1 MELIIGAAIFFVVIL
16 VAMGIYF
23 LLRSVLNP
31 ESKRIRQ
38 QLRELSAKGIR
49 NQNQM
54 VDITRKPRSLSDVSW
69 LNQILLGIPSLHKLD
84 HLLQQS
90 KLPFP
95 LGVFLLASVVLAFT
109 GFFFS
114 SLVTRSYLISLPI
127 SAVLGVAPFFYL
139 SMKVK
144 GRIKKFERQL
154 PEALDLI
161 ARSLKAGH
169 AFSGGLQMVAEEFSD
184 PISGEFAKVLDE
196 INFGVGVK
204 EALTNL
210 VERVDCADLK
220 LFVIAIA
227 IQRETGGDLCEILE
241 KISRLIRERFKLQGR
256 IRTLSAEGKLS
267 AAMLVGIPIFVAL
280 AISVVNP
287 DYIRVLVT
295 DTLGKMLI
303 SFSLIMMFVGVA
315 VMKKIIAIK
324 V

>member
-23 LLRSVLNP
+23 LLRNVLNP

-84 HLLQQS
+84 RLLQQS

-127 SAVLGVAPFFYL
+127 SAALGVAPFFYL

-220 LFVIAIA
+220 LFVVAIA

-295 DTLGKMLI
+295 DTLGKVLV
-303 SFSLIMMFVGVA
+303 SFSLIMMFVGIA